1 MNIWTYLEKRSKRRS
16 LEKLRKHYLSKYEK
30 NESTIEC
37 IFSMDW
43 DDAKKLSQWKYMKAE
58 SAIYKNKVL
67 ELEEQIKLL

>member
-37 IFSMDW
+37 IFNMNW
-43 DDAKKLSQWKYMKAE
+43 DDAKNLV
-58 SAIYKNKVL
+58 NGNT
-67 ELEEQIKLL
+67 